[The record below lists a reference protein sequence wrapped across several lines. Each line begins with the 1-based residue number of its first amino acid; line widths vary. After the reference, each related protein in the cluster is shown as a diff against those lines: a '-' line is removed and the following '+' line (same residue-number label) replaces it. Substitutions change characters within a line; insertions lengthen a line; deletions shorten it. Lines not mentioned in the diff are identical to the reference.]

1 MTSINIQGVVLQLKI
16 QKTRQYEQTS
26 MTWIFLTKTSI
37 LQINIS
43 LEFEVT
49 KFSRSN
55 ILLFFLWSQTLKL
68 LNMLQ
73 NLDFKIFE
81 IIFFS
86 FFTISY
92 NLPKF

>member
-37 LQINIS
+37 SCNIWIFLTKTSILQINIS

-55 ILLFFLWSQTLKL
+55 ILLCFFCGVKL
-68 LNMLQ
+68 LNC
-73 NLDFKIFE
+73 
-81 IIFFS
+81 
-86 FFTISY
+86 
-92 NLPKF
+92 

>member
-73 NLDFKIFE
+73 NLDF
-81 IIFFS
+81 
-86 FFTISY
+86 TISY